1 MMRFIEY
8 TNKTMNE
15 VYESLKNA
23 WIQIRE
29 QWEDKNFEQRSGVGC
44 TALASVKEC
53 IGHIIMHLVRLR
65 G

>member
-23 WIQIRE
+23 WIRIRK
-29 QWEDKNFEQRSGVGC
+29 QWEDENFEQRSG
-44 TALASVKEC
+44 
-53 IGHIIMHLVRLR
+53 
-65 G
+65 